1 MNESGFNFK
10 KGLKFLP
17 QILLVGIGIGSAN
30 FVMHG
35 ENNWLQWTIQA
46 MSTSLIIGYVL
57 VVLGANRSWLESN
70 LKPSWKRY
78 AIVAL
83 FFVLAALVATETEQI
98 IRSSVFSGGDYKPLS
113 AGKMYLY
120 NSIISLVLGFS
131 FFQFDVSKKTSGSE
145 ASEQDIPLPE
155 GNDPEVAANDPIR
168 KIPIKQG
175 ENIHFIDLDQV
186 VYFEA
191 HDNYSFVHTTGG
203 QRKLCDYS
211 LRFLESRLSEG
222 FSRVHRK
229 YIVNQYHITQIR
241 PHLNGRY
248 QIAFPNP
255 VAPIT
260 SSKSYT
266 ANIRKLIKIE

>member
-1 MNESGFNFK
+1 MNESGFNLK

-46 MSTSLIIGYVL
+46 MSTSFIIGYVL
-57 VVLGANRSWLESN
+57 VVLSTNRIWLERN

-78 AIVAL
+78 SIVA
-83 FFVLAALVATETEQI
+83 FFFIIAALLATETEQI
-98 IRSSVFSGGDYKPLS
+98 IRSSVFSGGEYQPLS

-131 FFQFDVSKKTSGSE
+131 FFQFDFAKKASGSE
-145 ASEQDIPLPE
+145 DSEQDILLPE
-155 GNDPEVAANDPIR
+155 GNDPEVVSNDPIR

-191 HDNYSFVHTTGG
+191 HDNYSFVHTAQG

-211 LRFLESRLSEG
+211 LRFLESRLGEG

-229 YIVNQYHITQIR
+229 YIVSQHHITKIR

-248 QIAFPNP
+248 QIAFPDP